1 MADLPIAYY
10 LHFVWQTTSMTR
22 EQIERENN
30 NLVSAMNTELSV
42 LHKKLMQQKNAEEQ
56 ERLRRIQEEMERE
69 RQKKEE
75 EERKR
80 KEDEENRRK

>member
-1 MADLPIAYY
+1 
-10 LHFVWQTTSMTR
+10 MTR
-22 EQIERENN
+22 EQIEHEHAA
-30 NLVSAMNTELSV
+30 LVRSMNSELDA
-42 LHKKLMQQKNAEEQ
+42 LHKKLSQQKNAEEQ

-80 KEDEENRRK
+80 REDEEIRKK